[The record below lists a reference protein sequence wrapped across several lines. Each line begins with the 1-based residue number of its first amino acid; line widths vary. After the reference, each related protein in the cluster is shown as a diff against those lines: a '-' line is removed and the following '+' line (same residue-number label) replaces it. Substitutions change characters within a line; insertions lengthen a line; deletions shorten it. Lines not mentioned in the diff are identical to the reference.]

1 MNGRRDSWGLAEG
14 DPITA
19 ELTAMSL
26 LGGGAAYEAY
36 LAFDEITYAPVVV
49 KVVRPAQVDDET
61 TLRGLRREVQT
72 LADLGHPALVRALR
86 AETEGERPH
95 VVLENLD
102 GPRLSSL
109 VRRYGALEPQQ
120 YLPMAIEVAS
130 ALHYMHRVGY
140 LHLDVKPSNIIMG
153 APAKLIDLSV
163 ARTVSRAADLT
174 YAIGTDDYMSPE
186 QCDPPRTGVPGP
198 ASDVWGLG
206 AALFQAVS
214 GYRAFDDTQPQGQD
228 VRDRFP
234 QLVDPPRVLPERV
247 SHEVAEVVLAC
258 LERQPEDRPR
268 PAEVADRLGPVL
280 EGMPR
285 GRLAGFKVGA
295 H

>member
-1 MNGRRDSWGLAEG
+1 MSRPRDSWGLAEG
-14 DPITA
+14 DPITP
-19 ELTAMSL
+19 ELTAISL
-26 LGGGAAYEAY
+26 LGGGSAYEAY
-36 LAFDEITYAPVVV
+36 LAFDEVTYSPVVV

-61 TLRGLRREVQT
+61 TLRGLRREVHT
-72 LADLGHPALVRALR
+72 LQALNHPALVRALR

-130 ALHYMHRVGY
+130 ALHYMHRLGF

-153 APAKLIDLSV
+153 APARLIDLSV
-163 ARTVSRAADLT
+163 ARSTVRAADLT
-174 YAIGTDDYMSPE
+174 YAIGTDDYMAPE
-186 QCDPPRTGVPGP
+186 QCDPPRSGVPGP

-206 AALFQAVS
+206 ATLFQAVA
-214 GYRAFDDTQPQGQD
+214 GHRAFDDTRPRAED

-234 QLVDPPRVLPERV
+234 QLVDPPRVLPARV
-247 SHEVAEVVLAC
+247 PEEVAEVVLAC
-258 LERQPEDRPR
+258 LERHPEDRPL

-280 EGMPR
+280 ERMPR
-285 GRLAGFKVGA
+285 GRLAGFKVGS